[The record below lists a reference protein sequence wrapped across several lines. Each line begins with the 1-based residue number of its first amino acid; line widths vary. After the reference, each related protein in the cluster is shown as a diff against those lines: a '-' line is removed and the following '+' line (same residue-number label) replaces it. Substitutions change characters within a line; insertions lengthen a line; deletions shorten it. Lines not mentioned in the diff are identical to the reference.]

1 VPIGKPMAN
10 VGIYILDK
18 HGEAVPEGVAGELY
32 IGGVQVGRG
41 YLRRPELTGD
51 RFVPDP
57 FGGEGGSRLYRTG
70 DLARWRAEGTIE
82 FLGRLDHQVKIRG
95 YRIELGEIEARLREH
110 EAVQE
115 AVVIEREDTSG
126 DKRLVAYYSN
136 GAESNGAGK
145 EGIGAEELRRHLS
158 ATLPEYMTPAAYVR
172 LAKLPLTPNGKVD
185 RKALPAPET
194 DAYWVREYEEPKG
207 EAERALAE
215 IWADVLKVERVGR
228 HDNFFELGG
237 HSLLV
242 VRVIARLRQVGL
254 DVDVR
259 TLFVTP
265 VLAEL
270 AAELGRPINVVKVP
284 PNPILELGKHR
295 DNANTVEIRL

>member
-1 VPIGKPMAN
+1 
-10 VGIYILDK
+10 VG
-18 HGEAVPEGVAGELY
+18 VRGELY
-32 IGGVQVGRG
+32 IGGEGVGRG
-41 YLRRPELTGD
+41 YWQRPALTGEK
-51 RFVPDP
+51 FVADG
-57 FGGEGGSRLYRTG
+57 FGRRVGGRLYRTG
-70 DLARWRAEGTIE
+70 DVGRWQAEGRLE

-115 AVVIEREDTSG
+115 AVVLEREDTIG
-126 DKRLVAYYSN
+126 DKRLVAYYS
-136 GAESNGAGK
+136 GAETNGTGK
-145 EGIGAEELRRHLS
+145 DGTGAEELRRHLS

-172 LAKLPLTPNGKVD
+172 LAKLPLTANGKLD
-185 RKALPAPET
+185 RKALPEPER
-194 DAYWVREYEEPKG
+194 DAYWVREYEAPQG
-207 EAERALAE
+207 EAERALTE
-215 IWADVLKVERVGR
+215 IWADVLKVDRVSR

-270 AAELGRPINVVKVP
+270 AAALGQPINVVKVP

-295 DNANTVEIRL
+295 GSSNTIEIRL